1 MRALEGLK
9 VLDLTTA
16 LNGPQCT
23 MILADNGADVIKIE
37 VPSGEMGRYLE
48 PYDEQRDVSGF
59 FVNINRNK
67 KGVTL
72 NLKNEKA
79 LHMFYDL
86 VRDADVV
93 VENYKGGVT
102 KKLKIDYE
110 TLKEINPNIIYASS
124 SGFGQYGPLVNR
136 PAYDIV
142 AQAMGGIL
150 NLTGYKENEM
160 PVKVGPSVADHL
172 TGIYLTVALLL
183 ALHHRDVTGEGQHVE
198 VSMLDSI
205 ASILENA
212 IPIYSMTGRSPERNG
227 NIDPTISPFDV
238 YACKDGFVAIGV
250 GSNKMYESLCS
261 VMGKPEL
268 AADPRYLTNNLRIKN
283 YVPHLRAEINEWCA
297 KYTKA
302 EIETMMADANVPCG
316 PVLTVKDIFEHPH
329 YKAREMLIDCDYPG
343 YGNITIQGNVVKMSK
358 TPGNIFAPAPLLGQH
373 NGEVFRMTPDQIEQ
387 LKAEG
392 VM

>member
-37 VPSGEMGRYLE
+37 TPGGEMGRFLE
-48 PYDEQRDVSGF
+48 PYDEEKEVSGF
-59 FVNINRNK
+59 FANFNRNK

-72 NLKNEKA
+72 NLKHEKA
-79 LHMFYDL
+79 LQLFYGL
-86 VRDADVV
+86 VKDADIV

-102 KKLKIDYE
+102 KRLKVDYE
-110 TLKEINPNIIYASS
+110 TLRVLNPKLIYASS
-124 SGFGQYGPLVNR
+124 SGFGQYGPIIQR

-150 NLTGYKENEM
+150 NLTGYKEDAM
-160 PVKVGPSVADHL
+160 PVKVGPSVADHV

-198 VSMLDSI
+198 VSMLDTI
-205 ASILENA
+205 VSILENA
-212 IPIYSMTGRSPERNG
+212 IPSYSMKGVVPERNG

-238 YACKDGFVAIGV
+238 YTCLDGYVAMGV
-250 GSNKMYESLCS
+250 GSDAMYANLCN

-268 AADPRYLTNNLRIKN
+268 ITDPRYRTNNLRIEN
-283 YVPHLRAEINEWCA
+283 YVPYLRDEINGWC
-297 KYTKA
+297 KRHTKA
-302 EIETMMADANVPCG
+302 EVETLMNAANVPCG
-316 PVLTVKDIFEHPH
+316 PVLTMQEIFEHPH
-329 YKAREMLIDCDYPG
+329 YEARDMLVDCDYPG
-343 YGNITIQGNVVKMSK
+343 YGPIKIQGNVVKMSQ
-358 TPGNIFAPAPLLGQH
+358 TPGKKFTPAPLLGQH
-373 NGEVFRMTPDQIEQ
+373 NREIFGLTEEQ
-387 LKAEG
+387 LAALEAEG
-392 VM
+392 VI